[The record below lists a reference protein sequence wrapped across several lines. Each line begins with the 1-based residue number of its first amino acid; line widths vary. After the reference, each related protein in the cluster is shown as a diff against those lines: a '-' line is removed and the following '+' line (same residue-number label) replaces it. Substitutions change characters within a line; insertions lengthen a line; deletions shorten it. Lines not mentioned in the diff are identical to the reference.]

1 LIGQTLAHF
10 EITAKLGEGGMG
22 EVYRGTDTK
31 LGREVAIKVLPEAV
45 ANDPERMAR
54 FEREAKVLASLNH
67 PSIAA
72 IYSLES
78 ALLAGGQNVPLA
90 PQEEDEA
97 ALRERPD
104 HPVQFL
110 VMELVDGSDLKDLI
124 DRGSLPADR
133 ALPIALQIAEA
144 LEAAHEK
151 GIIHRDLKPA
161 NIKVTADGSVKVL
174 DFGLAKALLGETD
187 AGADIANSP
196 TLTAAATQAGII
208 MGTAAYMSPEQA
220 TGTMADRRSD
230 IWAFGVVLAE
240 MLTGRSQFE
249 GLTVSHVL
257 ASVLKDE
264 PDLEGLATKVP
275 PRILELI
282 ERCLRKEPTQRLQA
296 IGDARILLQDYVANP
311 EAFAASKPAL
321 TQDSP
326 DADSRSFVSRA
337 LPWAVAA
344 IATIAAIGLAVSGLR
359 QESATPGPV
368 HTDIVIPEGSRLLST
383 GIAAGPVV
391 VSPDGT
397 TLAWVAID
405 EAGTSVL
412 WVRRLDEPDARSLPG
427 TEGAKRPFWSPDS
440 RSLGFFASQMLSTVS
455 IMGGSPLSVTAVAD
469 PRGGSW
475 GSAGTILFAPNFVGP
490 IMAVPEAG
498 GEPRAVTEID
508 ASRREQ
514 THRFPFFLPDGK
526 SFLYLARTTSGGSGM
541 QPAIKLGNTE
551 TTESKVLTT
560 AASNPVYASGYL
572 LYARQSN
579 LMAQRLDPETG
590 EIIGDP
596 VPVSDRVLNDPSFS
610 RAVFSAS
617 QTGLL
622 AYEPG
627 SASSL
632 ISDLVWL
639 DRAGKVID
647 TIGEPGLFGSLSLSP
662 DDSTAAV
669 LINEPSGVNDLWL
682 VDLNRSLRTRFT
694 FSDKSRAE
702 DVSNFAWSPD
712 GKHIAFG
719 RNSSGSYDIFIKPV
733 SGTGEPTLLRDE
745 AQDLWIYHWSPDG
758 KWIGYTI
765 SSSAGEDA
773 YAIAVDGDPA
783 EPIKLLGGPYNEWP
797 VRFSPDTRWLAY
809 CSDESGRREI
819 YITTFPELE
828 GKWQVSTAGGDHPLW
843 RRDGKGI
850 FYISPSGMLVET
862 AIAVVEGGLQFGEES
877 PLFSYQ
883 GARGGEYTYAVS
895 SDGNRFLV
903 LQPRNRST
911 ANRLSLIQNW
921 TELIPGP

>member
-78 ALLAGGQNVPLA
+78 ARLTADRDVPLA
-90 PQEEDEA
+90 PPGEGEESAGTEA
-97 ALRERPD
+97 GRYSGKG
-104 HPVQFL
+104 PVQFL

-174 DFGLAKALLGETD
+174 DFGLAKALEGETD
-187 AGADIANSP
+187 PGADIANSP

-249 GLTVSHVL
+249 GQTVSHVL

-264 PDLEGLATKVP
+264 PDLEGLAAKVP

-282 ERCLRKEPTQRLQA
+282 ARCLRKEPTQRLQA
-296 IGDARILLQDYVANP
+296 IGDARILLQDYLDDP
-311 EAFAASKPAL
+311 DAFATAN
-321 TQDSP
+321 SP
-326 DADSRSFVSRA
+326 DLQGPSPASTSRSFASRI
-337 LPWAVAA
+337 LPWAIAAVA
-344 IATIAAIGLAVSGLR
+344 TVAAIGLAVSGLR

-397 TLAWVAID
+397 TLAWVALD

-455 IMGGSPLSVTAVAD
+455 IMGGSPLSVATVAD

-475 GSAGTILFAPNFVGP
+475 GSDGTILFAPNFVGP

-508 ASRREQ
+508 ASRR
-514 THRFPFFLPDGK
+514 
-526 SFLYLARTTSGGSGM
+526 
-541 QPAIKLGNTE
+541 
-551 TTESKVLTT
+551 
-560 AASNPVYASGYL
+560 
-572 LYARQSN
+572 
-579 LMAQRLDPETG
+579 
-590 EIIGDP
+590 
-596 VPVSDRVLNDPSFS
+596 
-610 RAVFSAS
+610 
-617 QTGLL
+617 
-622 AYEPG
+622 
-627 SASSL
+627 
-632 ISDLVWL
+632 
-639 DRAGKVID
+639 
-647 TIGEPGLFGSLSLSP
+647 
-662 DDSTAAV
+662 
-669 LINEPSGVNDLWL
+669 
-682 VDLNRSLRTRFT
+682 
-694 FSDKSRAE
+694 
-702 DVSNFAWSPD
+702 
-712 GKHIAFG
+712 
-719 RNSSGSYDIFIKPV
+719 
-733 SGTGEPTLLRDE
+733 
-745 AQDLWIYHWSPDG
+745 
-758 KWIGYTI
+758 
-765 SSSAGEDA
+765 
-773 YAIAVDGDPA
+773 
-783 EPIKLLGGPYNEWP
+783 
-797 VRFSPDTRWLAY
+797 
-809 CSDESGRREI
+809 
-819 YITTFPELE
+819 
-828 GKWQVSTAGGDHPLW
+828 
-843 RRDGKGI
+843 
-850 FYISPSGMLVET
+850 
-862 AIAVVEGGLQFGEES
+862 
-877 PLFSYQ
+877 
-883 GARGGEYTYAVS
+883 
-895 SDGNRFLV
+895 
-903 LQPRNRST
+903 
-911 ANRLSLIQNW
+911 
-921 TELIPGP
+921 